1 MMKLMSKLDLK
12 KLKLRKSNIKM
23 KSIKDNSTPA
33 IRLYNWNLITDVL
46 KYLGY
51 PLDYAQKSKI
61 LNM

>member
-1 MMKLMSKLDLK
+1 
-12 KLKLRKSNIKM
+12 M

-46 KYLGY
+46 KHLGY

>member
-1 MMKLMSKLDLK
+1 
-12 KLKLRKSNIKM
+12 M